1 MMHLPLTRQR
11 YLGGYVPWA
20 PRNAPPTAKSIC
32 PRRGRFIANG
42 RFRDTLDYQ
51 FTHLKISSYN
61 FRNMSQ
67 QDPSEIT
74 QMLLELTEG
83 NQEVV
88 NQILPHIYDEL
99 RRLASSYLRR
109 ERADHTLQPTAL
121 VHEAYMKLIDQKR
134 VHWQNRAHFFGI
146 AAQVMRRIL
155 MDHARK
161 HQADKRGGEAE
172 KLPLEEDILV
182 VSHDKSA
189 ELIALDE
196 ALEALAQ
203 FDEQKAKIV
212 ELRYFGGL
220 SIEETAEVIG
230 VSVPTINRQWRMA
243 KAWLYSQLAVE

>member
-1 MMHLPLTRQR
+1 MSDQ
-11 YLGGYVPWA
+11 A
-20 PRNAPPTAKSIC
+20 PN
-32 PRRGRFIANG
+32 
-42 RFRDTLDYQ
+42 
-51 FTHLKISSYN
+51 
-61 FRNMSQ
+61 
-67 QDPSEIT
+67 EIT
-74 QMLLELTEG
+74 QMLIELTDG

-99 RRLASSYLRR
+99 KRLASSYLRR
-109 ERADHTLQPTAL
+109 ERVNHTLQPTAL

-172 KLPLEEDILV
+172 KLPIEEEILV
-182 VSHDKSA
+182 VSHEKSA
-189 ELIALDE
+189 ELIALDD
-196 ALEALAQ
+196 ALQTLASM
-203 FDEQKAKIV
+203 DEQKAKIV

-220 SIEETAEVIG
+220 SIEETAEVMG

-243 KAWLYSQLAVE
+243 KAWLYSQIAAE